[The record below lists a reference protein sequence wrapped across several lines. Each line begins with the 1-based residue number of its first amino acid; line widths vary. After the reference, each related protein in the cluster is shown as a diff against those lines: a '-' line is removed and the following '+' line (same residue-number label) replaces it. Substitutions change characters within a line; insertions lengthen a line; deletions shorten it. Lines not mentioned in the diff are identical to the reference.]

1 MILTR
6 KFPVNDKQQNLK
18 SKESYIMA
26 SKNLQ
31 GTIEYY
37 IKGQYGLIKGEDGK
51 EYCFGRKAVTAR
63 AKLFNGDVVRFT
75 VDQKHHI
82 LVSKVTSY
90 VAVRSKIRKALANK
104 GYSFQS
110 EKGGKWSI
118 IVKNGD
124 RKMILEEYGHM
135 TLLEVA
141 KWVKTAKKLNK
152 EDIDKMFEK
161 NTEKSNVKNDDCKIG
176 GHVVPD
182 DMAKNFGVPDDGTD
196 IPVKKSL
203 EEAASEADVKVDTE
217 IIHVHRYFA

>member
-1 MILTR
+1 
-6 KFPVNDKQQNLK
+6 
-18 SKESYIMA
+18 MA
-26 SKNLQ
+26 NKNLQ

-51 EYCFGRKAVTAR
+51 EYCFGKNAVTAR
-63 AKLFNGDVVRFT
+63 AKLFNGDIVRFT

-82 LVSKVTSY
+82 LAAKVTSY

-118 IVKNGD
+118 IVKSGD
-124 RKMILEEYGHM
+124 RKMVLEEYGHM
-135 TLLEVA
+135 TLPEVA
-141 KWVKTAKKLNK
+141 KWIESAKKLTK
-152 EDIDKMFEK
+152 EDVAKMFEK
-161 NTEKSNVKNDDCKIG
+161 NNMKNDDCKIG

-182 DMAKNFGVPDDGTD
+182 DMAKNFCVPDDGTD
-196 IPVKKSL
+196 TPVKKSL

>member
-1 MILTR
+1 
-6 KFPVNDKQQNLK
+6 
-18 SKESYIMA
+18 MA
-26 SKNLQ
+26 NKNLQ

-82 LVSKVTSY
+82 LALKVTSY

-110 EKGGKWSI
+110 EKGGKWSV
-118 IVKNGD
+118 IVKSGD
-124 RKMILEEYGHM
+124 RKLVLKEYGHM

-141 KWVKTAKKLNK
+141 EWVKTAKQLNK

-182 DMAKNFGVPDDGTD
+182 D

>member
-1 MILTR
+1 
-6 KFPVNDKQQNLK
+6 
-18 SKESYIMA
+18 MA

-75 VDQKHHI
+75 VDQRYPI
-82 LVSKVTSY
+82 LASKVTSY

-124 RKMILEEYGHM
+124 HKMVLEEPGHM
-135 TLLEVA
+135 TILEVA
-141 KWVKTAKKLNK
+141 EWVKTAKKLTT
-152 EDIDKMFEK
+152 EDIDKMFVK
-161 NTEKSNVKNDDCKIG
+161 NDMKSNVNKEKNDDCKIS

-182 DMAKNFGVPDDGTD
+182 DMAKNFGAVEVDGAVDVPDHTWD
-196 IPVKKSL
+196 
-203 EEAASEADVKVDTE
+203 EEAEMKKDTDRF
-217 IIHVHRYFA
+217 HVLA

>member
-1 MILTR
+1 
-6 KFPVNDKQQNLK
+6 
-18 SKESYIMA
+18 MA

-75 VDQKHHI
+75 VDQRYPI
-82 LVSKVTSY
+82 LASKVTSY

-124 RKMILEEYGHM
+124 RKMVLEEYGHM
-135 TLLEVA
+135 TLPEVA
-141 KWVKTAKKLNK
+141 EWVKSAKKLTK
-152 EDIDKMFEK
+152 EDVAKMFEK
-161 NTEKSNVKNDDCKIG
+161 NDMKSNVKNDDCKIG
-176 GHVVPD
+176 GHAVPD

-196 IPVKKSL
+196 TPVGKSL

-217 IIHVHRYFA
+217 IIHVHRQFA

>member
-1 MILTR
+1 
-6 KFPVNDKQQNLK
+6 
-18 SKESYIMA
+18 MA
-26 SKNLQ
+26 NKNLQ

-51 EYCFGRKAVTAR
+51 EYCFGKKAVTAR
-63 AKLFNGDVVRFT
+63 AKLFNGDIVRFT

-82 LVSKVTSY
+82 LAAKVTSY

-118 IVKNGD
+118 IVKSGD
-124 RKMILEEYGHM
+124 RKLVLEEYGHM

-141 KWVKTAKKLNK
+141 KWIESAKKLTK
-152 EDIDKMFEK
+152 EDVAKMFEK
-161 NTEKSNVKNDDCKIG
+161 NNMKNDDCKIG

-182 DMAKNFGVPDDGTD
+182 DT
-196 IPVKKSL
+196 PVKKSL

>member
-1 MILTR
+1 
-6 KFPVNDKQQNLK
+6 
-18 SKESYIMA
+18 MA

-37 IKGQYGLIKGEDGK
+37 IKGQYGLIKGDDGK

-124 RKMILEEYGHM
+124 RKMVLEEYGHM

-141 KWVKTAKKLNK
+141 EWVKTAKKLTAK
-152 EDIDKMFEK
+152 DIDKMFEK
-161 NTEKSNVKNDDCKIG
+161 KEKSNMKNDDCKIG

-182 DMAKNFGVPDDGTD
+182 NMAKNFGVPNDGTD

>member
-1 MILTR
+1 M
-6 KFPVNDKQQNLK
+6 
-18 SKESYIMA
+18 
-26 SKNLQ
+26 
-31 GTIEYY
+31 YY

-82 LVSKVTSY
+82 LALKVTSY

-110 EKGGKWSI
+110 EKGGKWSV
-118 IVKNGD
+118 IVKSGD
-124 RKMILEEYGHM
+124 RKLVLKEYGHM

-141 KWVKTAKKLNK
+141 EWVKTAKQLNK

-182 DMAKNFGVPDDGTD
+182 DMAKNFGAVEVDGAVDVPDHTWD
-196 IPVKKSL
+196 
-203 EEAASEADVKVDTE
+203 EEAEMKKDTDRF
-217 IIHVHRYFA
+217 HVLA

>member
-1 MILTR
+1 
-6 KFPVNDKQQNLK
+6 
-18 SKESYIMA
+18 MA

-31 GTIEYY
+31 GKIEYY

-82 LVSKVTSY
+82 LASKITSY

-104 GYSFQS
+104 GYSVQS

-124 RKMILEEYGHM
+124 RKLVLEEYGHM
-135 TLLEVA
+135 TLPEVA
-141 KWVKTAKKLNK
+141 KWIESAKKLTK

-161 NTEKSNVKNDDCKIG
+161 NTEKNAEKNNVKNDDCKID

-182 DMAKNFGVPDDGTD
+182 EMAKYFGGVEDDGVVNG
-196 IPVKKSL
+196 PVKTL
-203 EEAASEADVKVDTE
+203 EEAVAQEDAEKDTDRL
-217 IIHVHRYFA
+217 HVLA

>member
-1 MILTR
+1 
-6 KFPVNDKQQNLK
+6 
-18 SKESYIMA
+18 MA

-82 LVSKVTSY
+82 LASKVTSY

-124 RKMILEEYGHM
+124 RKMVLEEYGHM
-135 TLLEVA
+135 TLPEVA
-141 KWVKTAKKLNK
+141 EWVKSAKKLTK

-161 NTEKSNVKNDDCKIG
+161 NDMKNDNYKVG
-176 GHVVPD
+176 RHVVPD
-182 DMAKNFGVPDDGTD
+182 DMAKNFGAPDDGTD
-196 IPVKKSL
+196 TPAKKSL
-203 EEAASEADVKVDTE
+203 EEAVAEADIKVDTE
-217 IIHVHRYFA
+217 NVHVHRQFA